1 MYLLYL
7 DASGTPDLADSAQP
21 TSSCLVSRYTKATGS
36 ALEKRVAGL
45 KRLYQFPGVPLEL
58 HAKDICFV
66 HQGTGR
72 YPVFATMSREA
83 RRAEVMSLREKRLA
97 GKEPKARQ
105 VARERYRATE
115 ATAPRVALDR
125 GGRLLSD
132 GQPAC
137 AKAALIIAGPVNTPR
152 ELPTGRMSMR
162 SRMG

>member
-1 MYLLYL
+1 MLAREIRKGSSGFPRSGLHFSLRYRMYLLYL

-21 TSSCLVSRYTKATGS
+21 TFVLLGLTIHEGNWF

-58 HAKDICFV
+58 HAKDICSSIKE
-66 HQGTGR
+66 QDDI
-72 YPVFATMSREA
+72 PSFATMSREA

-115 ATAPRVALDR
+115 ATAPR
-125 GGRLLSD
+125 GCS
-132 GQPAC
+132 
-137 AKAALIIAGPVNTPR
+137 
-152 ELPTGRMSMR
+152 
-162 SRMG
+162 